1 MKTIVIAEAG
11 VNHNGSLRLAHR
23 LVDAAKKAKADYI
36 KFQLFYSKQLTT
48 AYAPQAIYQFKNT
61 KKKQTQLKLLKK
73 LELNLVSFKKI
84 KLYCKKRKINFLLSV
99 FGVEELK
106 TVKKLNLKV
115 IKIPSGEINNVQLL
129 KCIAKMNKK
138 IIISTGMASLKEV
151 EFAIKILK
159 KNGLNNKKILVLQ
172 CTTDYPTQL
181 KDVNLNAMIT
191 MKKKFKVEVGLSD
204 HTIGHEASIS
214 AVSLGA
220 KIIEKHITLN
230 NNMKGPDHKAS
241 LNPKKFKELVTKIRN
256 VEILLG
262 NYLKKPSKSELKNKK
277 IVRKSIVAKNNIK
290 KGEIFSDVNIICKR
304 PEGGISP
311 IYWNNI
317 IGKKS
322 KQNFKVDDF
331 ISLK

>member
-1 MKTIVIAEAG
+1 M
-11 VNHNGSLRLAHR
+11 
-23 LVDAAKKAKADYI
+23 
-36 KFQLFYSKQLTT
+36 
-48 AYAPQAIYQFKNT
+48 
-61 KKKQTQLKLLKK
+61 KLLKK

-106 TVKKLNLKV
+106 SVKKLNLKI
-115 IKIPSGEINNVQLL
+115 IKIPSGEINNAQFL

-241 LNPKKFKELVTKIRN
+241 LNPKKFKELVSKIRN

-262 NYLKKPSKSELKNKK
+262 NHLKKPSKSELKNKK

-290 KGEIFSDVNIICKR
+290 KGEIFSDANIICKR